1 MILANRLVL
10 SLHLCSQSEES
21 SEPISHIDIFFRDA
35 YGQSSQSRNPING
48 QSYLGSILGN
58 IGEPLYIKVREDDQ
72 EDPVPDAENV
82 ELISLSE
89 ATEDGGEDMS
99 FMDYKEM
106 VAGHLPALR
115 RN

>member
-10 SLHLCSQSEES
+10 SLRLCSQSEES

-35 YGQSSQSRNPING
+35 YGQSQSRNPRNCR
-48 QSYLGSILGN
+48 SYLGSILGN
-58 IGEPLYIKVREDDQ
+58 IGEPLYIKAREDDQ
-72 EDPVPDAENV
+72 EDPVPDGENV
-82 ELISLSE
+82 ELISLN
-89 ATEDGGEDMS
+89 EDGGEDMS